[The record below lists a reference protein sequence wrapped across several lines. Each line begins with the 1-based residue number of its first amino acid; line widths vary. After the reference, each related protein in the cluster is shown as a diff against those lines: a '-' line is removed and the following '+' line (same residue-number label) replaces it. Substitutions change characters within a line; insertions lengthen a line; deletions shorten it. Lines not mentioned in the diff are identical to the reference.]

1 MKRNVTR
8 TSLSVSLT
16 LVTDTTQEKESV
28 YSPFGPVRA
37 GLITSQATLEAPLMV
52 LLNSLVKEIET
63 LQSKSCTDL
72 NTLRVDTQVQPARR
86 LRSIIDTT
94 GIDVLD

>member
-1 MKRNVTR
+1 MKRSITKH
-8 TSLSVSLT
+8 SLSVTLT
-16 LVTDTTQEKESV
+16 LVTDTVEESNSV
-28 YSPFGPVRA
+28 LSPFGPVRA

-72 NTLRVDTQVQPARR
+72 NTLRVDTQVQPARH

-94 GIDVLD
+94 GIN